1 MDWTGQC
8 YGLPAT
14 PTTDILSKV
23 LDSFSYDLIFY
34 ITIRNSN
41 IGHNYIPKVCLA
53 LSAACLVISEG
64 LDHFSRKMHKRQAA
78 LEHINKVQR
87 RLTNAYIADIFS
99 GSNTLSSKTP
109 KCLACPGPALLA
121 PPHRASHRDLQLQH
135 CLPTLRSDHPPCL
148 DALLDHFRW
157 KHLLNTTYVFA
168 LIRCWGHL
176 SHFRNKKCSEQVSS
190 PSSHDN
196 WSHDPSPGTSLQ
208 FCH

>member
-23 LDSFSYDLIFY
+23 LDSFLF
-34 ITIRNSN
+34 ITISNSN
-41 IGHNYIPKVCLA
+41 IGHKYIPKVCLA
-53 LSAACLVISEG
+53 LSVTCLVISEG

-121 PPHRASHRDLQLQH
+121 PPHRASHRDLQLKH
-135 CLPTLRSDHPPCL
+135 RLPTLRSVHTPCL
-148 DALLDHFRW
+148 VALLGHFRYIET
-157 KHLLNTTYVFA
+157 LVQNDILA
-168 LIRCWGHL
+168 RC
-176 SHFRNKKCSEQVSS
+176 
-190 PSSHDN
+190 
-196 WSHDPSPGTSLQ
+196 
-208 FCH
+208 